1 MKRFKNILYVLDSE
15 IEQEIKVADKVC
27 HLARLN
33 AAKVTIVRL
42 AEQSFIESFGKS
54 LSQRFAKLCETE
66 LSHLEQELQHF
77 VRHSR
82 WENIDTSYQ
91 ILTGK
96 DFIQIIQHVIS
107 NEHDLVVKGGNTTE
121 ANEQLA
127 MRLFR
132 KCPCP
137 VWIIQP
143 SESPNFKG
151 VLAALDATNQH
162 AESIQLNKKIVELA
176 SSLAK
181 IEQGEAHYVHSWFLD
196 FEDMLRSP
204 RFDVPREEIQD
215 AKDELQ
221 QAGVDAVGSILN
233 SAGIEPPPG
242 NIHILEGETSD
253 VITRTINDYNI
264 DTLVMGTVARSGV
277 PGLLI
282 GNKAEKVLSQVKC
295 TVLAV
300 KPDGFITPVKL

>member
-15 IEQEIKVADKVC
+15 AGQEWIVADKVC
-27 HLARLN
+27 HLAKLN

-42 AEQSFIESFGKS
+42 TEQSFVESFGKS
-54 LSQRFAKLCETE
+54 LSSRFAKLCEVE
-66 LSHLEQELQHF
+66 QSHLEQELQLFAKDSH
-77 VRHSR
+77 
-82 WENIDTSYQ
+82 WDEIDTTYQ
-91 ILTGK
+91 ILKGK
-96 DFIQIIQHVIS
+96 DFIKIIQQVITQ
-107 NEHDLVVKGGNTTE
+107 EHDLVVKGGNTNE
-121 ANEQLA
+121 ATDQLA

-143 SESPNFKG
+143 SESRNFKG

-176 SSLAK
+176 SSLAR

-215 AKDELQ
+215 AKNELK
-221 QAGVDAVGSILN
+221 QAGVDAVDKILN
-233 SAGIEPPPG
+233 SAGIETPPE
-242 NIHILEGETSD
+242 NIHILEGETSN
-253 VITRTINDYNI
+253 VITRTINDYDI

-277 PGLLI
+277 PGMLI